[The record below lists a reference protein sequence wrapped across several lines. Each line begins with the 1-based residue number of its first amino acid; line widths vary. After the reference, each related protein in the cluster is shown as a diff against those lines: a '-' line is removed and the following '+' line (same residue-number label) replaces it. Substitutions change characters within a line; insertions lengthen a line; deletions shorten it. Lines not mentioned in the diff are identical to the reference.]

1 MRRAGWMGSIFGLLA
16 LSMTAH
22 ADTAAKRE
30 TFGSMPDGTPV
41 GAVVLTNAHGL
52 SARVIAYGASLQSLN
67 VPDRDG
73 HFADIVLGYPSLKG
87 YLEKPQY
94 FGATVGRYANRIAKG
109 RFTLDGHTYQVPVND
124 GANSLHGGTRGFD
137 KVLWTIGA
145 VSHGAGKA
153 SVTLTYV
160 SPDGDMGYPGKLSVT
175 AVYTLDDNDRL
186 SIDYRATTDRP
197 TIVNLSNHAYWN
209 LSGEGSGSVMDQ
221 RLTIAADAFLPVD
234 AGSIPTGEVRKVA
247 GTPFD
252 FRQPKPIGRDIRIA
266 DPQLLYGHGYD
277 HNWVISRTM
286 AAQPRMVARVED
298 PRSGRVLT
306 LSSAQPG
313 LQFYSGNFL
322 DGTTVGT
329 GGHVYRQGDAFV
341 LEPQLYPDTP
351 NQPAFGSAR
360 LDPGQVYRNLIVYRF
375 TTVPART
382 AR

>member
-1 MRRAGWMGSIFGLLA
+1 MLGLTA
-16 LSMTAH
+16 LSMTVH
-22 ADTAAKRE
+22 AGAMAKRE
-30 TFGSMPDGTPV
+30 AFGAMPDGTPV
-41 GAVVLTNAHGL
+41 QAVVLTNAHGL
-52 SARVIAYGASLQSLN
+52 SARVIAYGASLQSLS

-73 HFADIVLGYPSLKG
+73 HFANIALGYASLED
-87 YLEKPQY
+87 YLDKPQY

-109 RFTLDGHTYQVPVND
+109 RFVLDGRPYQVPVNN
-124 GANSLHGGTRGFD
+124 GSNSLHGGTRGFD
-137 KVLWTIGA
+137 KVLWTIGQI
-145 VSHGAGKA
+145 SHDAGSA
-153 SVTLTYV
+153 SVTLSYV

-175 AVYTLDDNDRL
+175 AVYTLDDNDQL
-186 SIDYRATTDRP
+186 SIAYRATTDKP

-209 LSGEGSGSVMDQ
+209 LSGEGSGSVMEQ
-221 RLTIAADAFLPVD
+221 RLTIAGDAYLPVD
-234 AGSIPTGEVRKVA
+234 AGSIPTGEIRQVA

-252 FRQPKPIGRDIRIA
+252 FRAPKTIGRDIRLA
-266 DPQLLYGHGYD
+266 DPQLLNGHGYD
-277 HNWVISRTM
+277 HNWVISRK
-286 AAQPRMVARVED
+286 AAASPRMVARVED

-360 LDPGQVYRNLIVYRF
+360 LAPGQVYRNLIVYRF
-375 TTVPART
+375 TTEPARSE
-382 AR
+382 R